1 MQCEAH
7 EGLVQN
13 IDRVHKSIGQ
23 LYDLDRE
30 KTDKLSS
37 VQVTLAEIKSQNT
50 AGFSQLAHWQ
60 EEFERQ
66 SASREARLERMING
80 TSKRRWTPQFIVGL
94 VAAVLGPSGVAAII
108 TLVRG

>member
-1 MQCEAH
+1 MHCEAH
-7 EGLVQN
+7 DGLVEN
-13 IDRVHKSIGQ
+13 INRVHKSIGQ

-37 VQVTLAEIKSQNT
+37 VQVSLAKIEAQN
-50 AGFSQLAHWQ
+50 ASGFSQLTHWQ

-80 TSKRRWTPQFIVGL
+80 MSKRRWTPQFIVGL